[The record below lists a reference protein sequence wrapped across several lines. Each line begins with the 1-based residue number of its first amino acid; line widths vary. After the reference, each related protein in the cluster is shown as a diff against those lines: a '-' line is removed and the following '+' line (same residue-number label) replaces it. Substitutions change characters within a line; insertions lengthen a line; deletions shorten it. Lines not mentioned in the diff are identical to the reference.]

1 MTNKKIFQKDKKSID
16 FGPRIVYNI
25 DSSKEHHKQVK
36 EITTMTTIYTLFTEK
51 VINAT
56 ENILLTMDNN
66 INLDE
71 TILDALAEIDA
82 YLSNISFT
90 SHIKGFRVEIEG
102 FGEKVIRYV
111 ECWKALFFYTF
122 KVCKKK
128 ETNHIPL

>member
-1 MTNKKIFQKDKKSID
+1 
-16 FGPRIVYNI
+16 
-25 DSSKEHHKQVK
+25 
-36 EITTMTTIYTLFTEK
+36 MTTIYTLFTEQ

-56 ENILLTMDNN
+56 ESIMLTMDNN

-102 FGEKVIRYV
+102 FGEKVIHYV
-111 ECWKALFFYTF
+111 EC
-122 KVCKKK
+122 
-128 ETNHIPL
+128 